1 MVSLALLTRHRY
13 TLAVLPLL
21 TIWSTDIVRPRL
33 LAEVTVFDTTVCAAG
48 DRLCA
53 GGDWLCA
60 GGDWLCAGGDRLC
73 AGGDWPLPRPVAC
86 GTAGADEPAWISRVM
101 PRTPNTRKMGTMRKM
116 TVMGT
121 RIDLLGVQAEPAPAA
136 LPAWKPVLSDG
147 RAPCGCSRTI
157 TAARS
162 PAAAGSRINRARI
175 RPSHSAATAF
185 STRRS
190 LTCRARATV
199 AFAPSRSAAKR
210 SAE

>member
-48 DRLCA
+48 DR
-53 GGDWLCA
+53 
-60 GGDWLCAGGDRLC
+60 LCAGGDRLC